1 MIIVFY
7 SVILSLSLFQ
17 FKCCKHSQVAPL
29 EQLSSDGVMAANPSI
44 TFSMSL
50 VREGGDGTCIIIS
63 IQEHGHQGTL
73 MSDGSFTTNS
83 NDYEFIQSIGTYLT
97 TPTHYTHSLGI
108 GCYGVANIQLSRHNL
123 SKRVV
128 VIRQIDLEALND
140 DKLEEVK

>member
-1 MIIVFY
+1 
-7 SVILSLSLFQ
+7 
-17 FKCCKHSQVAPL
+17 
-29 EQLSSDGVMAANPSI
+29 MAANPSI

-50 VREGGDGTCIIIS
+50 VREGGDGTCIIS
-63 IQEHGHQGTL
+63 MQEHGHQSTL

-97 TPTHYTHSLGI
+97 TPTHYIHSLGI